1 MNNKYEFT
9 GETLEY
15 EGKTLHRIRALRD
28 FGDVKAGEVGGWV
41 ESEAN
46 LSHKN
51 LAWISDN
58 ARVTD
63 NARVSGNARVSAA
76 WVTDNARVSGNARVS
91 AAWVTDNARVSG
103 NARVSAT
110 KDYCTCGPIGSRND
124 YTTVFRDSKLGVRVV
139 CGCFSGSLDD
149 FEKAVNKTHPYDQH
163 GMEYRALIAL
173 ARIRF
178 AYVFDEIT

>member
-58 ARVTD
+58 AR
-63 NARVSGNARVSAA
+63 
-76 WVTDNARVSGNARVS
+76 VTDNARVSGNARVS

>member
-58 ARVTD
+58 AR
-63 NARVSGNARVSAA
+63 
-76 WVTDNARVSGNARVS
+76 
-91 AAWVTDNARVSG
+91 VTDNARVSG